1 MVWVCMP
8 KRSEVIANVY
18 KTLLRAKMD
27 LLMYFDNNMYDEL
40 SRFSNLALLMTL
52 KLVTTC
58 INKF

>member
-1 MVWVCMP
+1 M
-8 KRSEVIANVY
+8 IANVY